1 MLRKEINNKIFSILE
16 KMEESLNYQIQTE
29 CELLG
34 DIQTLSTFFYLLNKE
49 DLK

>member
-1 MLRKEINNKIFSILE
+1 MLRKEINNKIYYILE
-16 KMEESLNYQIQTE
+16 KMEECLNYQIQSE